1 MLVRHVLGIDRAQL
15 LSHPEHTLTPHHQR
29 DLEALVQRRLQ
40 REPLPYILGAREF
53 YGLDFIV
60 TPAVMVPRP
69 ETESLVEHAL
79 GWAQARVH
87 LTIADIGAG
96 SGCIAVSLA
105 VNLPG
110 VAIIAVDISAA
121 ALEVARR
128 NIRRHGVQRR
138 VRLVEGDLA
147 GPLLESVDM
156 LVANLPYVRDDEIPS
171 LQPEVRDYEPKE
183 ALKGGLDG
191 TTLITAL
198 LKQAPS
204 RLKPGGVVMLEMD
217 PRQRNALEQD
227 AVQVFPKAAVR
238 VVKDLAGRDRVLVVQ
253 S

>member
-1 MLVRHVLGIDRAQL
+1 MLVCHVLEIDRAQL

-29 DLEALVQRRLQ
+29 DLDALVQRRRQ

-79 GWAQARVH
+79 GWAQARAHV
-87 LTIADIGAG
+87 TIADIGTG
-96 SGCIAVSLA
+96 SGCIAVSMA
-105 VNLPG
+105 VHLPG
-110 VAIIAVDISAA
+110 TDIIAVEISPA

-128 NIRRHGVQRR
+128 NIRRHGVQKR
-138 VRLVEGDLA
+138 VRLVQGDLA
-147 GPLLESVDM
+147 GPLSEPVDI

-171 LQPEVRDYEPKE
+171 LQPEVRDYEPRE
-183 ALKGGLDG
+183 ALAGGPDG
-191 TTLITAL
+191 TRLITAL

-204 RLKPGGVVMLEMD
+204 RLKPGGVVILEMD
-217 PRQRNALEQD
+217 PRQRNALAQA
-227 AVQVFPKAAVR
+227 AVQVFPGADVG